1 MTTEFDMSDLG
12 LMHYFL
18 GIEVK
23 QSSIEIFTSQK
34 KYIQET
40 LQSFGMQS
48 CNSVTTPTELELKLE
63 KNLIG
68 KKIDNTFFKQLV
80 GCLMYLTVTRP
91 NIMYFVSLVG
101 R

>member
-12 LMHYFL
+12 LMHYSL

-48 CNSVTTPTELELKLE
+48 CNSVTTPTELGLKLE

-68 KKIDNTFFKQLV
+68 KKIDNTLFKQLV
-80 GCLMYLTVTRP
+80 GCLMYLTVTRT
-91 NIMYFVSLVG
+91 NIMYFISLVS